1 MSNEIK
7 KEGIFAFYKPSGPSS
22 ARFLNT
28 IKRQWD
34 IPKRI
39 KVGHGGTLD
48 PLAEGVLVVAI
59 GKEYTK
65 QLSHTLKGTDKEY
78 VVEMVLGYTSDTF
91 DKEGDI
97 VEMKNDK
104 CLMSNV
110 EEKDIKEAVE
120 KVAKRKEQVPP
131 AFSAVKV
138 GGKRAYTLARKG
150 EEVVLSPKSVEV
162 KGIKLLTIEEING
175 DIHVK
180 VRLITSSGFYVRSFV
195 HDVGQELGVGAY
207 MDALTRTRVGEY
219 MLDKA
224 MRIEN

>member
-1 MSNEIK
+1 M

-34 IPKRI
+34 IPKET

-78 VVEMVLGYTSDTF
+78 VVEMVLGYTSDTYDREGNLVKNTKHKF
-91 DKEGDI
+91 QNSEIKEGEI
-97 VEMKNDK
+97 
-104 CLMSNV
+104 
-110 EEKDIKEAVE
+110 EKAV
-120 KVAKRKEQVPP
+120 KAVAERKEQVPP

-138 GGKRAYTLARKG
+138 GGKRAYSLARKG
-150 EEVVLSPKSVEV
+150 EEIILSPKPVEI
-162 KGIKLLTIEEING
+162 KGVELLNIEEVGG
-175 DIHVK
+175 DIHVT

-195 HDVGQELGVGAY
+195 HDVGQELGTGAY
-207 MDALTRTRVGEY
+207 MNELTRTRVGEY
-219 MLDKA
+219 TLDKA
-224 MRIEN
+224 MRIENEE

>member
-1 MSNEIK
+1 M

-34 IPKRI
+34 IPKET

-48 PLAEGVLVVAI
+48 PLADGVLVVAI

-78 VVEMVLGYTSDTF
+78 EVEMVLGYESNTF
-91 DKEGDI
+91 DKEGAL
-97 VEMKNDK
+97 VKNTK
-104 CLMSNV
+104 HEFQNSKIKG
-110 EEKDIKEAVE
+110 EEIERAVE
-120 KVAKRKEQVPP
+120 VVANRKEQVPP

-138 GGKRAYTLARKG
+138 GGKRAYSLARKG
-150 EEVVLSPKSVEV
+150 EEIVLFPKPVEV
-162 KGIKLLTIEEING
+162 KGIKLLTIEEIDG
-175 DIHVK
+175 DIHVR

-195 HDVGQELGVGAY
+195 HDVGRELGTGAY
-207 MDALTRTRVGEY
+207 MNALTRTRVGEFT
-219 MLDKA
+219 LDEA
-224 MRIEN
+224 IRMEN